1 VTRLA
6 LRGLAARKLRTTLT
20 VLAVLLGVTMI
31 AGTFVLTDTI
41 RSAFDNLFAAG
52 TRGADA
58 VVSAREAVETEFGQ
72 PRPLEQ
78 ATLDKIAQLPQV
90 AKVAGQLN
98 DTAAVI
104 GKDGK
109 LVKTG
114 GAPTFAATYMPK
126 PFAPIDIETGKPPSG
141 PGEIALDANTAEKQD
156 FKVGDTVRV
165 AAGGPTRP
173 YKLVGLATFGSQSSL
188 GGATAVIFDLA
199 TAQVLFD
206 KRGKVDFAYVAGRE
220 GQSEA
225 DVARAVRTV
234 LPAGAQVRTAEAQAK
249 SEADEIGQALSF
261 ITTALLAFAFI
272 AVLVGAFLIFNTF
285 SITVAQR
292 SSELALLRT
301 LGATRRQVLNS
312 VLLEA
317 LAIGVAGSVVGI
329 VAGLGFAKGI
339 NALFVALGID
349 LPTTS
354 TVLEPRTIIVCLL
367 VGTIVTLL
375 GAVMPALRATR
386 VSPVEALREASAPT
400 TTRFARLVPYI
411 AGLLMLLGIG
421 LVLWGLLAES
431 GDTTTKLIGAAGG
444 AVLLI
449 LGVALMSPR
458 FIRPVAGVVA
468 WPLERS
474 TALVGR
480 LARENSTRNPART
493 AVTSAALMIG
503 LALVLFVTIF
513 ANGLRVSVE
522 NIIDRSLAGDVA
534 VMHDDGFS
542 PIPAGIT
549 QAVENVPGVAEVSAT
564 KATQTK
570 LRGVGGTVFTK
581 GIDPTNLRSVYKFD
595 WVNGSDATLSELGN
609 DGAILEEDTAAKGG
623 FKVGDRV
630 PVTGPSGEIT
640 VTVRGI
646 YRDKGL
652 FDGAALPLAAFDQL
666 VTQPRLD
673 MALVKL
679 DKGVNAAATQRGID
693 KALAPFPEARARNQ
707 QEIKD
712 EQGDQISQILSLFYA
727 LLAMSVIISVFGIVN
742 TLTLSIFER
751 TREFGLLRA
760 VGMTRR
766 SVRRMVRYE
775 SIITAVFGAL
785 LGLLLG
791 IFFAFVV
798 VLALES
804 EGLVFSLPIGQV
816 VSFLIFAIVVGI
828 VAAILPAY
836 RASRLDVLRA
846 ISYE

>member
-41 RSAFDNLFAAG
+41 RVAFDNLFAAS

-58 VVSAREAVETEFGQ
+58 VVSGKEQIETDFGQ
-72 PRPLEQ
+72 PKPVEQ
-78 ATLDKIAQLPQV
+78 STLDQIARLPEV
-90 AKVAGQLN
+90 AKVAGQIN

-114 GAPTFAATYMPK
+114 GAPTFAATYMSK
-126 PFAPIDIETGKPPSG
+126 PFAPLDIKTGRPPDKD
-141 PGEIALDANTAEKQD
+141 GEIALDANTAKKEK

-199 TAQVLFD
+199 SAQVLFD
-206 KRGKVDFAYVAGRE
+206 KRGQVDFAYVAGRE

-225 DVARAVRTV
+225 DVVRAIRAVVPPDTT
-234 LPAGAQVRTAEAQAK
+234 VRTAEAEAK

-317 LAIGVAGSVVGI
+317 LAIGFVGSVVGL

-354 TVLEPRTIIVCLL
+354 TVLELRTIIVCLL
-367 VGTIVTLL
+367 VGTLVTLV
-375 GAVMPALRATR
+375 GALTPALRATR

-400 TTRFARLVPYI
+400 TSRFARLVPYI
-411 AGLLMLLGIG
+411 AGVLTLGGIG
-421 LVLWGLLAES
+421 LVLWGLLAKG

-458 FIRPVAGVVA
+458 FIKPVAGVVS
-468 WPLERS
+468 WPLERT

-480 LARENSTRNPART
+480 LARENSTRNPGRT

-513 ANGLRVSVE
+513 ANGLKVSVE
-522 NIIDRSLAGDVA
+522 NVIDRSLAGDIA
-534 VMHDDGFS
+534 VMHDDSFS
-542 PIPAGIT
+542 PIPAGVA
-549 QAVENVPGVAEVSAT
+549 QAVDDVPGVAEVSPT
-564 KATQTK
+564 KSTETK
-570 LRGVGGTVFTK
+570 LPGVGGTVFTK
-581 GIDPTNLRSVYKFD
+581 GIDPSNLRSVYKFD
-595 WVNGSDATLSELGN
+595 WVDGNDDALAQLGN
-609 DGAILEEDTAAKGG
+609 NGAVIEKDTAKKGG
-623 FKVGDRV
+623 IKVGDRI
-630 PVTGPSGEIT
+630 PITGPGGKLT

-646 YRDKGL
+646 YKDKGL
-652 FDGAALPLAAFDQL
+652 FDGLTLPLAAFD
-666 VTQPRLD
+666 TIAEQPRLD
-673 MALVKL
+673 MVLVKL
-679 DKGVNAAATQRGID
+679 DKGANAKATQDAID
-693 KALAPFPEARARNQ
+693 KSLAPFPEARARSQ

-712 EQGDQISQILSLFYA
+712 EQGDQIGQILSLFYA

-775 SIITAVFGAL
+775 SVITAVFGAL
-785 LGLLLG
+785 LGLVLG

-798 VLALES
+798 VQALKS

-816 VSFLIFAIVVGI
+816 FSFLAFAIVVGI
-828 VAAILPAY
+828 LAAILPAH